1 MVRMKSLL
9 DKSRLSSI
17 RNATKVC
24 LTKSSSFSLLNPG
37 SLVSEL
43 IHLIISFLTTSL
55 LLVMCKHSDK
65 KRKVVSRL
73 AELVSSS
80 LCLRES
86 ASLENGWKRVRQ
98 EKQWLKYSSWVNY

>member
-1 MVRMKSLL
+1 MVRMKSLF

-24 LTKSSSFSLLNPG
+24 LTKSCSFSLLKPG

-43 IHLIISFLTTSL
+43 IHFIISFLTTSL

-73 AELVSSS
+73 VSSS
-80 LCLRES
+80 LCLKES
-86 ASLENGWKRVRQ
+86 ASLEENGWNGNVLGRKN
-98 EKQWLKYSSWVNY
+98 SG